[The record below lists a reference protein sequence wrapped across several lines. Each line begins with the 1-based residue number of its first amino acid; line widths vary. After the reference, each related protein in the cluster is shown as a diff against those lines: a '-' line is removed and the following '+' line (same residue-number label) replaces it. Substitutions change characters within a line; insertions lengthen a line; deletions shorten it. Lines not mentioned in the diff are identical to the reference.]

1 MSEPNI
7 FPAIKPVG
15 INGMLVQFSD
25 KLQEPSNRA
34 ALSFCAS
41 IRQKNWPCVEEISA
55 TLASAYLRFDIQK
68 ASHEELIQ
76 DLQALLNT
84 QNWYEAPLPQGRRH
98 LEIPCV
104 FGGEHGPQLEEA
116 ATVAK
121 LSTQD
126 AIKELTTV
134 RTRVLAVG
142 FAPGQPYLGELDE
155 HWNIPRLT
163 ALTRQV
169 PKGALIVAI
178 KQLII
183 FTAPSPTGWRHIG
196 QCAFDCFRPDQEN
209 PFAFRPGDE
218 VSLRDISSKDLSC
231 IKATD
236 RTGNG
241 GAVISPIL

>member
-1 MSEPNI
+1 MSIPNT

-25 KLQEPSNRA
+25 KLEEPSNRA
-34 ALSFCAS
+34 ALSFCDAM
-41 IRQKNWPCVEEISA
+41 RQQNWACIDEISA

-68 ASHEELIQ
+68 ASHEELTQ
-76 DLQALLNT
+76 DLQSLLHT
-84 QNWYEAPLPQGRRH
+84 QNWYEAVLPRGRRH

-116 ATVAK
+116 ATAAK

-126 AIKELTTV
+126 AIKDLTSV
-134 RTRVLAVG
+134 RTRVLAIG
-142 FAPGQPYLGELDE
+142 FAPGQPYLGELED

-163 ALTRQV
+163 TLTREV

-196 QCAFDCFRPDQEN
+196 QCAFDCFRPNQIN
-209 PFAFRPGDE
+209 PFTLRPGDE
-218 VSLRDISSKDLSC
+218 VSLRDITAKDLSH
-231 IKATD
+231 IKAKD

-241 GAVISPIL
+241 GAVISQIL

>member
-1 MSEPNI
+1 MSKPNI

-41 IRQKNWPCVEEISA
+41 IRQQNWPCVEEISA

-126 AIKELTTV
+126 AIKELTSV

>member
-1 MSEPNI
+1 MNIPNI

-25 KLQEPSNRA
+25 KLEEPSNRA
-34 ALSFCAS
+34 ALSFCDA
-41 IRQKNWPCVEEISA
+41 IRQQNWPCIDEISA

-68 ASHEELIQ
+68 CSHEELTQ
-76 DLQALLNT
+76 DLQSLLHT
-84 QNWYEAPLPQGRRH
+84 QNWYEAVLPQGRRH

-104 FGGEHGPQLEEA
+104 FGGKHGPQLEEA
-116 ATVAK
+116 ATAAK

-126 AIKELTTV
+126 AIKELTSV

-142 FAPGQPYLGELDE
+142 FAPGQPYLGELDD

-163 ALTRQV
+163 TLTRQV

-183 FTAPSPTGWRHIG
+183 FTAPSPTGWRHLG
-196 QCAFDCFRPDQEN
+196 QCAFDCFRPDQKN
-209 PFAFRPGDE
+209 PFALRPGDE
-218 VSLRDISSKDLSC
+218 VSLRDITANNLSQ
-231 IKATD
+231 IKAKD
-236 RTGNG
+236 HTGNG

>member
-1 MSEPNI
+1 MSIPNT

-25 KLQEPSNRA
+25 KLEEPSNRA
-34 ALSFCAS
+34 ALSFCDAM
-41 IRQKNWPCVEEISA
+41 RQQNWACIDEISA

-68 ASHEELIQ
+68 ASHEELTQ
-76 DLQALLNT
+76 DLQSLLHT
-84 QNWYEAPLPQGRRH
+84 QNWYEAVLPRGRRH

-116 ATVAK
+116 ATAAK

-126 AIKELTTV
+126 AIKDLTSV
-134 RTRVLAVG
+134 RTRVLAIG
-142 FAPGQPYLGELDE
+142 FAPGQPYLGELDD

-163 ALTRQV
+163 TLTREV
-169 PKGALIVAI
+169 PKGAIIVAI

-196 QCAFDCFRPDQEN
+196 QCAFDCFRPNQIN
-209 PFAFRPGDE
+209 PFALRPGDE
-218 VSLRDISSKDLSC
+218 VSLRDITAKDLSH
-231 IKATD
+231 IQAKD

-241 GAVISPIL
+241 GAVISQIL

>member
-1 MSEPNI
+1 MILPNI

-25 KLQEPSNRA
+25 KLNESSNRA
-34 ALSFCAS
+34 ALSFCDA
-41 IRQKNWPCVEEISA
+41 IRQQNWPCVEEISA

-68 ASHEELIQ
+68 ASHEELTQ
-76 DLQALLNT
+76 DLLGLLHN
-84 QNWYEAPLPQGRRH
+84 QNWYEAALPQGRRH

-104 FGGEHGPQLEEA
+104 FGGEYGPQLEEA
-116 ATVAK
+116 AAAAK

-126 AIKELTTV
+126 AIKELTSV

-142 FAPGQPYLGELDE
+142 FAPGQPYLGQLGE

-196 QCAFDCFRPDQEN
+196 QCAFDCFRPDELN
-209 PFAFRPGDE
+209 PFALRPGDE
-218 VSLRDISSKDLSC
+218 VSLRDIGAKDLSQ
-231 IKATD
+231 IKAKD

-241 GAVISPIL
+241 GATISPIL

>member
-1 MSEPNI
+1 MRKPNI
-7 FPAIKPVG
+7 FPVMRSVS

-25 KLQEPSNRA
+25 KLEEPSNRA
-34 ALSFCAS
+34 ALSFCDAM
-41 IRQKNWPCVEEISA
+41 RKQNWHYIEEISA
-55 TLASAYLRFDIQK
+55 TLASAYLRFDISK

-76 DLQALLNT
+76 DLQGLLHT
-84 QNWYEAPLPQGRRH
+84 ENWYGAPLPQGRRH

-116 ATVAK
+116 ATAAK
-121 LSTQD
+121 LSNQE
-126 AIKELTTV
+126 AIKELTSA
-134 RTRVLAVG
+134 RTRVLALG
-142 FAPGQPYLGELDE
+142 FAPGQPYLGELAE

-218 VSLRDISSKDLSC
+218 VSLRDISANELSR

-241 GAVISPIL
+241 GAIISQIV

>member
-1 MSEPNI
+1 MILPNI

-25 KLQEPSNRA
+25 KLNESSNRA
-34 ALSFCAS
+34 ALSFCDA
-41 IRQKNWPCVEEISA
+41 IRQKNWPCVEEISP

-68 ASHEELIQ
+68 ASHEELTQ
-76 DLQALLNT
+76 DLQRLLHN
-84 QNWYEAPLPQGRRH
+84 QNWYEAALPQGRRH

-104 FGGEHGPQLEEA
+104 FGGEYGPQLEEA
-116 ATVAK
+116 AAAAK

-126 AIKELTTV
+126 AIKELTSV

-142 FAPGQPYLGELDE
+142 FAPGQPYLGQLGE

-163 ALTRQV
+163 ALTPQV

-196 QCAFDCFRPDQEN
+196 QCAFDCFRPDQLN
-209 PFAFRPGDE
+209 PFALRPGDE
-218 VSLRDISSKDLSC
+218 VSLRDIGANDLSQ
-231 IKATD
+231 IKAKD